1 MLVALDYYNFAETTL
16 GEPEIICTIVRDHSV
31 KNTSYR
37 DFIGVIASQ
46 CVWCTLSLNKIV
58 FLSVSKELVFAV
70 ITVLA
75 YSFQLQLK
83 CWGFMLP

>member
-1 MLVALDYYNFAETTL
+1 MLVALEDYYNFAETTL
-16 GEPEIICTIVRDHSV
+16 GEPEIICTIVLDHSV

-37 DFIGVIASQ
+37 DFIGTIASQ
-46 CVWCTLSLNKIV
+46 CVWRTLSMNRIV
-58 FLSVSKELVFAV
+58 VVTVSKELVLVV

-83 CWGFMLP
+83 C

>member
-1 MLVALDYYNFAETTL
+1 MLVALHYYNFAETTL
-16 GEPEIICTIVRDHSV
+16 GEPEIICTIVLDHSV

-37 DFIGVIASQ
+37 DFIGTIASQ
-46 CVWCTLSLNKIV
+46 CVWCTLSLNRIV
-58 FLSVSKELVFAV
+58 VLSVSKELVLVV

-83 CWGFMLP
+83 C